1 MDWSLFMDTQLGTGE
16 CDLFCWMELFFM
28 HTQTNT
34 HTPTPPPHNTYF
46 HPQKFINNRH
56 SHRSAPNSPL
66 SLDTTNAVYII
77 TCHLCHLQYIGETG
91 NSIRTR
97 LKQHLYTISKNTLTT
112 HLVSHFQVHDTSHLG
127 ICGLESNPGWTPAQR
142 KRTERI
148 WIHKLNTYSPLGLNE
163 L

>member
-1 MDWSLFMDTQLGTGE
+1 M
-16 CDLFCWMELFFM
+16 CK
-28 HTQTNT
+28 HTHG
-34 HTPTPPPHNTYF
+34 HTHNTYF
-46 HPQKFINNRH
+46 HPQKFITNRH